1 MNASNLSERC
11 DAVSSNLTIVQF
23 YSLTLVSVLYGLAWR
38 DYVLDF
44 ICVERISKNKV
55 FRVVG
60 MRL

>member
-1 MNASNLSERC
+1 MNASSERC
-11 DAVSSNLTIVQF
+11 DALSSNLIIVQF
-23 YSLTLVSVLYGLAWR
+23 YSLTLLSVLYGLAWR

-44 ICVERISKNKV
+44 ICVERIIKNKA